1 MLAFALAA
9 CGDKK
14 DSAQRNLEA
23 QKGDSR
29 RDAKGKT
36 DLRGSAK
43 GRRKSREK
51 DAGAGDKEVTIA
63 VGLAHRA
70 RLRLDCKNYPVHERR
85 RISE

>member
-36 DLRGSAK
+36 DLRGSVQK
-43 GRRKSREK
+43 GVENLEK
-51 DAGAGDKEVTIA
+51 KMQEQET
-63 VGLAHRA
+63 
-70 RLRLDCKNYPVHERR
+70 KK
-85 RISE
+85 